1 MKIFRNVISPG
12 YLPLLRIPLVG
23 GRNLTEQDDEKD
35 NSPLVIIV
43 NQAFVQRFFAGRDPI
58 GRKVHGWG
66 DWFRIVGV
74 AQDSKYHYLG
84 ESSVPYMYVPFRQ
97 VFRADMNLAFY
108 VRTQGDPIAVL
119 PQLRAAV
126 RRIDLNVTVFDP
138 TPLREFIGASLYP
151 QRMAAT
157 LLAALGALS
166 VLLAGVGLYSVMAW
180 SVAQR
185 TQEIGIRMALGADR
199 GSVLSMVVRQGLTL
213 ACVGLCAGI
222 ILALAA
228 ARGIAAVSITNS
240 AMGKGVQLAGATA
253 ANPLIYLAAVIFLS
267 AIAVLASFL
276 PARRAASVDPMQ
288 ALRSE

>member
-1 MKIFRNVISPG
+1 
-12 YLPLLRIPLVG
+12 
-23 GRNLTEQDDEKD
+23 
-35 NSPLVIIV
+35 
-43 NQAFVQRFFAGRDPI
+43 VQRFFAGRDPV

-66 DWFRIVGV
+66 DWFRVVGV
-74 AQDSKYHYLG
+74 AEDSKYHYLG
-84 ESSVPYMYVPFRQ
+84 ESSVPYIYMPFRQ

-119 PQLRAAV
+119 PALRAAV
-126 RRIDLNVTVFDP
+126 RNIDPSVTVFDP
-138 TPLREFIGASLYP
+138 TPLKEFIGASLYP

-185 TQEIGIRMALGADR
+185 TQEIGIRMAMGAGR
-199 GSVLSMVVRQGLTL
+199 ASVLSMVVRQGLTL
-213 ACVGLCAGI
+213 AASGLAVGLV
-222 ILALAA
+222 LAFAA
-228 ARGIAAVSITNS
+228 ARGIAAVSFTNS
-240 AMGKGVQLAGATA
+240 AMGKGVRLAGATA
-253 ANPLIYLAAVIFLS
+253 VNPLIYLGAVFFLS
-267 AIAVLASFL
+267 AIAALASYV

>member
-1 MKIFRNVISPG
+1 
-12 YLPLLRIPLVG
+12 
-23 GRNLTEQDDEKD
+23 
-35 NSPLVIIV
+35 
-43 NQAFVQRFFAGRDPI
+43 
-58 GRKVHGWG
+58 
-66 DWFRIVGV
+66 
-74 AQDSKYHYLG
+74 
-84 ESSVPYMYVPFRQ
+84 MYVPFRQ

-126 RRIDLNVTVFDP
+126 RRIDPNVTVFDP
-138 TPLREFIGASLYP
+138 IPLREFIGASLYP

-157 LLAALGALS
+157 LLAALGALA

-199 GSVLSMVVRQGLTL
+199 ASVLSMVVRQGLTL
-213 ACVGLCAGI
+213 AGVGLAAGI

>member
-1 MKIFRNVISPG
+1 
-12 YLPLLRIPLVG
+12 
-23 GRNLTEQDDEKD
+23 
-35 NSPLVIIV
+35 
-43 NQAFVQRFFAGRDPI
+43 
-58 GRKVHGWG
+58 
-66 DWFRIVGV
+66 
-74 AQDSKYHYLG
+74 
-84 ESSVPYMYVPFRQ
+84 
-97 VFRADMNLAFY
+97 MNLAFY

-126 RRIDLNVTVFDP
+126 RRIDPNVTVFDP
-138 TPLREFIGASLYP
+138 IPLREFIGASLYP

-157 LLAALGALS
+157 LLAALGALA

-199 GSVLSMVVRQGLTL
+199 ASVLSMVVRQGLTL
-213 ACVGLCAGI
+213 AGVGLAAGI